1 MENREQANSTDKIM
15 AFDTIFTNN
24 HIKMLKV
31 LVFYL
36 DSPLQNMLAVY
47 IKFLEL
53 QHAMK
58 YINANLL
65 PLPSSSSDSS
75 DSYNSILGILGN
87 LDVNALCREILPFCT
102 GKESDKVQNI
112 LQMYQMMDNFKQ
124 ISQTMEM
131 MKELFPEGTGAP
143 EDLFSFFG
151 NTDTGSMGNMGNMD
165 MFQMFASMMNNADF
179 SE

>member
-36 DSPLQNMLAVY
+36 DSPLQKMLAVY

-58 YINANLL
+58 YINANFL
-65 PLPSSSSDSS
+65 PLLSRTECPSTSPTLSGF
-75 DSYNSILGILGN
+75 LEN
-87 LDVNALCREILPFCT
+87 LDINALCHEILPYCT
-102 GKESDKVQNI
+102 GAESEKIKNI
-112 LQMYQMMDNFKQ
+112 LQMLQTMDNFKQ

-151 NTDTGSMGNMGNMD
+151 NSDMGNMD
-165 MFQMFASMMNNADF
+165 MFQMFTSMMNNVDS

>member
-36 DSPLQNMLAVY
+36 DSPLQKMLAVY

-58 YINANLL
+58 YINTNFL
-65 PLPSSSSDSS
+65 PLFSCPESSDTSTP
-75 DSYNSILGILGN
+75 LTGILGN
-87 LDVNALCREILPFCT
+87 LDINALCREILPYCT
-102 GKESDKVQNI
+102 NAESEKIQNI
-112 LQMYQMMDNFKQ
+112 LQMLQMMDNFKQ

-131 MKELFPEGTGAP
+131 MKELFPEGTNTP
-143 EDLFSFFG
+143 EDLFSLFG
-151 NTDTGSMGNMGNMD
+151 NGDMENMD
-165 MFQMFASMMNNADF
+165 MFQMFTSMMNNGDF

>member
-31 LVFYL
+31 LFFYL
-36 DSPLQNMLAVY
+36 DSQLQKMLAVY

-53 QHAMK
+53 QHAIK
-58 YINANLL
+58 YINTNFL
-65 PLPSSSSDSS
+65 PLTSRPDSPNTQTHLS
-75 DSYNSILGILGN
+75 GILGD
-87 LDVNALCREILPFCT
+87 LDINALCREILPYCT
-102 GKESDKVQNI
+102 GAESEKIQSI
-112 LQMYQMMDNFKQ
+112 LQMLQVMDNFKQ

-131 MKELFPEGTGAP
+131 MKEFFPEGTGAP

-151 NTDTGSMGNMGNMD
+151 NGDMGNMD
-165 MFQMFASMMNNADF
+165 IFQMFTSMMNNTDA

>member
-58 YINANLL
+58 YINTNSF
-65 PLPSSSSDSS
+65 PLPSPSSDSS
-75 DSYNSILGILGN
+75 DSSNPILGILGN
-87 LDVNALCREILPFCT
+87 LDVNALCREILPFCN
-102 GKESDKVQNI
+102 GRESEKVQNI
-112 LQMYQMMDNFKQ
+112 LQMYQMIDNFKQ

-131 MKELFPEGTGAP
+131 MKELFPEGTDAP

-151 NTDTGSMGNMGNMD
+151 NSDSDGMANMD
-165 MFQMFASMMNNADF
+165 MFQMFSSMMNNSNF